1 MSYAAQTRS
10 NPARGEVVLRGRNL
24 GKSYGS
30 ITALEGVDID
40 VVAGEILAIVGDNG
54 AGKSTLV
61 RILTGVTRPDTGELE
76 VNGGAVS
83 FDSPRAARQMGIEA
97 VFQDLA
103 LCPNRDV
110 VGNLF
115 LGREM
120 LMPGIG
126 KLFGILDRKRMTAQA
141 GKQLKDLD
149 VRIPHIVGV
158 PMGRLS
164 GGQRQSVA
172 VARSAF
178 WASSV
183 LFMDEPTA
191 ALGVR
196 EAGAVLRLARR
207 VADAG
212 IGVVLISH
220 VMPHVAELADRVVVL
235 RHGRKVAELADKDIT
250 TEQLVELIVGADA
263 GNIKQLPSGARS
275 GTE

>member
-1 MSYAAQTRS
+1 MTSIASERAEGSRT
-10 NPARGEVVLRGRNL
+10 RGEIVVCGRNL

-30 ITALEGVDID
+30 ITALSGVDID
-40 VVAGEILAIVGDNG
+40 LRAGEILAVVGDNG
-54 AGKSTLV
+54 AGKSTLIK
-61 RILTGVTRPDTGELE
+61 ILTGVTRPDTGTLE
-76 VNGGAVS
+76 VRGRPVT
-83 FDSPRAARQMGIEA
+83 FDSPRSAREMGIEA

-110 VGNLF
+110 VANLF
-115 LGREM
+115 LGREV
-120 LMPGIG
+120 LLPGIG
-126 KLFGILDRKRMTAQA
+126 GLFGILDRKSMIERTRAQ
-141 GKQLKDLD
+141 LRDLD
-149 VRIPHIVGV
+149 VRIPHIAGV

-191 ALGVR
+191 ALGVK

-212 IGVVLISH
+212 VAVVLISH
-220 VMPHVAELADRVVVL
+220 MMPHVAELADRVIVL
-235 RHGRKVAELADKDIT
+235 RHGNKLAELGSDEIT
-250 TEQLVELIVGADA
+250 VDRLVELIVGGGAA
-263 GNIKQLPSGARS
+263 SIREQLAPRGD
-275 GTE
+275 

>member
-1 MSYAAQTRS
+1 MTSADHQETAVARAA
-10 NPARGEVVLRGRNL
+10 GGDVVVRGRNL
-24 GKSYGS
+24 GKTYGS
-30 ITALEGVDID
+30 ITALEGVD
-40 VVAGEILAIVGDNG
+40 VELRAGEILAIVGDNG

-61 RILTGVTRPDTGELE
+61 KILTGVTKPDTGTLE
-76 VNGGAVS
+76 VGGRSVT
-83 FDSPRAARQMGIEA
+83 FDSPRRARQMGIEA

-110 VGNLF
+110 VANLF
-115 LGREM
+115 LGREV
-120 LMPGIG
+120 LMPGIAG
-126 KLFGILDRKRMTAQA
+126 RFGILDRKTMTERTRT
-141 GKQLKDLD
+141 QLRDLD
-149 VRIPHIVGV
+149 VRIPHIAGV

-191 ALGVR
+191 ALGVK

-212 IGVVLISH
+212 VAVVIISH
-220 VMPHVAELADRVVVL
+220 MMPHVAALADRVIVL
-235 RHGRKVAELADKDIT
+235 RHGRKASELTGDEIAVDR
-250 TEQLVELIVGADA
+250 LVELIVGGGSASIREEL
-263 GNIKQLPSGARS
+263 NIKD
-275 GTE
+275 

>member
-1 MSYAAQTRS
+1 MSTASANTPTR
-10 NPARGEVVLRGRNL
+10 RREIVLRGSKL
-24 GKSYGS
+24 GKSYGT

-40 VVAGEILAIVGDNG
+40 IAAGEVLAIVGDNG

-61 RILTGVTRPDTGELE
+61 KILTGVTKPDTGGLE
-76 VNGGAVS
+76 INGRAIS

-110 VGNLF
+110 VANLF
-115 LGREM
+115 LGREI
-120 LMPGIG
+120 LKPGIG
-126 KLFGILDRKRMTAQA
+126 KLLGLLDRKQMTAQT
-141 GKQLKDLD
+141 GTQLQHLD

-212 IGVVLISH
+212 VGVVLISH
-220 VMPHVAELADRVVVL
+220 VMPHVTELADRVVVL
-235 RHGRKVAELADKDIT
+235 RHGKKVAELTDKDIT
-250 TEQLVELIVGADA
+250 TEQLVELIVGAD
-263 GNIKQLPSGARS
+263 GGGVRQQS
-275 GTE
+275 

>member
-1 MSYAAQTRS
+1 MTAPGNSATGMA
-10 NPARGEVVLRGRNL
+10 LRGRNL

-30 ITALEGVDID
+30 ITALAGVDID
-40 VVAGEILAIVGDNG
+40 IRSGEIMAIVGDNG

-61 RILTGVTRPDTGELE
+61 KILTGVTRPDTGSLE
-76 VNGGAVS
+76 VNGRTVT
-83 FDSPRAARQMGIEA
+83 FDSPRAAREIGIEA

-110 VGNLF
+110 VGNLY
-115 LGREM
+115 LGREI
-120 LMPGIG
+120 LRPGLG
-126 KLFGILDRKRMTAQA
+126 RLFGVLDRRQMTARTAQ
-141 GKQLKDLD
+141 QLKDLD
-149 VRIPHIVGV
+149 VRIPAISGV
-158 PMGRLS
+158 PMGRMS

-212 IGVVLISH
+212 VAVVLISH
-220 VMPHVAELADRVVVL
+220 MMPHVVELADRVVVL
-235 RHGRKVAELADKDIT
+235 RHGAKVAELTGDEIAI
-250 TEQLVELIVGADA
+250 ERLVELIVGV
-263 GNIKQLPSGARS
+263 GGGRILEGTRPEGEGA
-275 GTE
+275 TA

>member
-1 MSYAAQTRS
+1 MSGAA
-10 NPARGEVVLRGRNL
+10 NGEVVLRGRNL
-24 GKSYGS
+24 GRSYGS

-40 VVAGEILAIVGDNG
+40 IRAGQILAIVGDNG

-61 RILTGVTRPDTGELE
+61 KILTGVTRPDTGSLE
-76 VNGGAVS
+76 MKGKTVS
-83 FDSPRAARQMGIEA
+83 FDGPHAARQMGIEA

-110 VGNLF
+110 VANLF
-115 LGREM
+115 LGREV
-120 LMPGIG
+120 LRPGIAG
-126 KLFGILDRKRMTAQA
+126 LFGVLDRRRMTERTSQ
-141 GKQLKDLD
+141 QLRELD
-149 VRIPHIVGV
+149 VRIPHISGV

-207 VADAG
+207 VAEAG
-212 IGVVLISH
+212 VAVVLISH
-220 VMPHVAELADRVVVL
+220 MMPHVTELADNVVVL
-235 RHGRKVAELADKDIT
+235 RHGRKVAELGGEDIAV
-250 TEQLVELIVGADA
+250 ERLVELIVGAEA
-263 GNIKQLPSGARS
+263 GRIKQEVEAGGS
-275 GTE
+275 GTTP